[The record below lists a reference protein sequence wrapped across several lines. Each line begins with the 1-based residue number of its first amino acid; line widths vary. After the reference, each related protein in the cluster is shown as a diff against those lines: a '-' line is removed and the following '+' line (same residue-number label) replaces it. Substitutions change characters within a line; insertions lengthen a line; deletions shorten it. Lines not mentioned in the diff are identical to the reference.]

1 MWLNNFI
8 RRIEREREREREEI
22 ERCTWRSIV
31 VWQVIPREVPYGLR
45 ALAAGVVARTIARGI
60 RWRRESD
67 LRCDRDQLD
76 LEDIADGYQEQRQKA
91 RDDDFFGGRC
101 CGGWRGG
108 LWRGCCCGWCCE
120 RRALWGRYIVSLS
133 VEVIPFSEVDEKAV
147 FNQLLDI
154 FQLVLP
160 SFGKIIP

>member
-1 MWLNNFI
+1 M
-8 RRIEREREREREEI
+8 RERERERG
-22 ERCTWRSIV
+22 TWRSIV
-31 VWQVIPREVPYGLR
+31 VWQVIPWEVPYGLH
-45 ALAAGVVARTIARGI
+45 ALAAGVVARPIARGI
-60 RWRRESD
+60 RWRWEGD
-67 LRCDRDQLD
+67 LRGDRDQLD
-76 LEDIADGYQEQRQKA
+76 LEDITDGYQEQWQKA
-91 RDDDFFGGRC
+91 WDDDLFGGRC

-108 LWRGCCCGWCCE
+108 LWRCCSCGWCCE